1 VTIIVMGVSGSG
13 KTTIGRLLAETLGW
27 PFYDGDDFHPAA
39 NIQRMTQG
47 IALTDEDRAG
57 WLDALS
63 QLVCSLEREGRSAV
77 VACSALKQAYRDALV
92 GKSTA
97 VRFIYIKGRRGLIQ
111 ERMEKRRG
119 HYMKADLLES
129 QFDILEE
136 PVQSVA
142 VDVAESPELIMHRV
156 KQALGL

>member
-1 VTIIVMGVSGSG
+1 MGVSGSG

-27 PFYDGDDFHPAA
+27 PFYDGDDFHPSA

-47 IALTDEDRAG
+47 MALTDEDRAG

-63 QLVCSLEREGRSAV
+63 QLVCALEREGRSAV

-97 VRFIYIKGRRGLIQ
+97 VRFVYLKGRRGLIR

-142 VDVAESPELIMHRV
+142 VDIAESPELIVRRV